1 MAEEA
6 KKTPA
11 RKKRTRG
18 RPRVENVYYVVAV
31 EDWDWSLWF
40 GVSNMPERE
49 GPYDDYRHLNL
60 RGQLLHPSK
69 LKCETVELHFLPDKR
84 LNEGARERNQPLSI
98 GHLRFRSGH
107 MYGVVS
113 MPADALPLLLTLAT
127 AEKLRY
133 VVMQGDRL
141 RYGNASVKS
150 FRVEM
155 SIDEDD
161 LPPDE

>member
-1 MAEEA
+1 MAKEA

-11 RKKRTRG
+11 RRKRARG

-40 GVSNMPERE
+40 GVSNMPECE

-60 RGQLLHPSK
+60 RGKLLRPSR
-69 LKCETVELHFLPDKR
+69 LKCETVELYFLPDKR
-84 LNEGARERNQPLSI
+84 LNEGERERNQPVSV
-98 GHLRFRSGH
+98 GHLNLRAGL
-107 MYGVVS
+107 MNGIMS
-113 MPADALPLLLTLAT
+113 MPADALPLLLTLAM

-133 VVMQGDRL
+133 VVIQGDPF
-141 RYGNASVKS
+141 RYGNAAVKS

-161 LPPDE
+161 LPADE